1 MLQGNVLEEERASFA
16 IKQAS
21 LENEIKQL
29 KQQLSN
35 KSKKETEIER
45 RLEDENKLNGF
56 LQQELNE
63 LKINKERASLFSLQV
78 DAYVYWSSLQY
89 TSLVSMDMILLYTL

>member
-1 MLQGNVLEEERASFA
+1 LNVTKQNGYGGGSSYGIQLNGLHSVTGNHKGNVLEEERASFA

-21 LENEIKQL
+21 LENEIKHL

-45 RLEDENKLNGF
+45 RLEGMFEQSPIFSTFKQSVTNI
-56 LQQELNE
+56 
-63 LKINKERASLFSLQV
+63 KIYIALF
-78 DAYVYWSSLQY
+78 
-89 TSLVSMDMILLYTL
+89 T

>member
-29 KQQLSN
+29 KLQLNN

-45 RLEDENKLNGF
+45 RLEGMFEQSPIFSTFKQSVTNI
-56 LQQELNE
+56 
-63 LKINKERASLFSLQV
+63 KIYIALF
-78 DAYVYWSSLQY
+78 
-89 TSLVSMDMILLYTL
+89 T

>member
-1 MLQGNVLEEERASFA
+1 MLEEERASFA

-29 KQQLSN
+29 KLQLSN

-45 RLEDENKLNGF
+45 RLEGMFEQSPIFSTFKQSVTNI
-56 LQQELNE
+56 
-63 LKINKERASLFSLQV
+63 KIYIALF
-78 DAYVYWSSLQY
+78 
-89 TSLVSMDMILLYTL
+89 T

>member
-29 KQQLSN
+29 KLQLSN

-45 RLEDENKLNGF
+45 RLEGMFEQSPIFSTFKQSVTNI
-56 LQQELNE
+56 
-63 LKINKERASLFSLQV
+63 KIYIALF
-78 DAYVYWSSLQY
+78 
-89 TSLVSMDMILLYTL
+89 T

>member
-1 MLQGNVLEEERASFA
+1 MLEEERASFA

-45 RLEDENKLNGF
+45 RLEGMSKVEFVPSLNSR
-56 LQQELNE
+56 QP
-63 LKINKERASLFSLQV
+63 LFKF
-78 DAYVYWSSLQY
+78 
-89 TSLVSMDMILLYTL
+89 T

>member
-1 MLQGNVLEEERASFA
+1 MLEEERASFA

-29 KQQLSN
+29 KLQLST

-45 RLEDENKLNGF
+45 RLEGMFEQRSN
-56 LQQELNE
+56 
-63 LKINKERASLFSLQV
+63 LF
-78 DAYVYWSSLQY
+78 YF
-89 TSLVSMDMILLYTL
+89 

>member
-45 RLEDENKLNGF
+45 RLEGMFEQSPIFSTFKQSVTNI
-56 LQQELNE
+56 
-63 LKINKERASLFSLQV
+63 KIYIALF
-78 DAYVYWSSLQY
+78 
-89 TSLVSMDMILLYTL
+89 T

>member
-1 MLQGNVLEEERASFA
+1 MLEEERASFA

-45 RLEDENKLNGF
+45 RLEGMFEQSPIFSTFKQSVTNI
-56 LQQELNE
+56 
-63 LKINKERASLFSLQV
+63 KIYIALF
-78 DAYVYWSSLQY
+78 
-89 TSLVSMDMILLYTL
+89 T

>member
-45 RLEDENKLNGF
+45 RLQGMFEKRSN
-56 LQQELNE
+56 
-63 LKINKERASLFSLQV
+63 LF
-78 DAYVYWSSLQY
+78 YF
-89 TSLVSMDMILLYTL
+89 

>member
-45 RLEDENKLNGF
+45 RLEGMFEQRSN
-56 LQQELNE
+56 
-63 LKINKERASLFSLQV
+63 LF
-78 DAYVYWSSLQY
+78 YF
-89 TSLVSMDMILLYTL
+89 

>member
-1 MLQGNVLEEERASFA
+1 MLEEERASFA

-45 RLEDENKLNGF
+45 RLEGMFEQRSN
-56 LQQELNE
+56 
-63 LKINKERASLFSLQV
+63 LF
-78 DAYVYWSSLQY
+78 YF
-89 TSLVSMDMILLYTL
+89 